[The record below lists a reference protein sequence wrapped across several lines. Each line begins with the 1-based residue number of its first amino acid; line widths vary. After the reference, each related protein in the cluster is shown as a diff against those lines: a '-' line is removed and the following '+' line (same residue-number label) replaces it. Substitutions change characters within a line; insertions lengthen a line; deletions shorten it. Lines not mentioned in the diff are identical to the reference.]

1 MIARFLL
8 LLLPFLGAASLSG
21 CFPSAPY
28 VASETFTPPRNVAPE
43 ARRRQTSPC
52 YAQIRSVVDK
62 RSDPSTFGSIEGR
75 EVRPPANVVTWLT
88 SALHGIDQFGVNS
101 APPDRSELESTQI
114 EVELLVA
121 WVSEVRVSKTA
132 NIVLQV
138 RYRRA
143 GVDSDPK
150 IFRGATNSPAWTGSD
165 EAMQQMLDEAMIK
178 IVKGVAADI
187 VEGCKSPRTH

>member
-1 MIARFLL
+1 VVARFLAIAL
-8 LLLPFLGAASLSG
+8 ASLGAASLGG

-28 VASETFTPPRNVAPE
+28 VASETFTPPRNVAS
-43 ARRRQTSPC
+43 AAIRRQTNPC

-62 RSDPSTFGSIEGR
+62 RSDTSTFGSIEGR

-101 APPDRSELESTQI
+101 APPARSELESTQI
-114 EVELLVA
+114 EAELLVA

-143 GVDSDPK
+143 GIDSDPK

-178 IVKGVAADI
+178 IVKGVAADL
-187 VEGCKSPRTH
+187 VESCKSDKAR